1 MIKPKT
7 NKKTKYNN
15 KKVELDG
22 YVFDSKAEA
31 KYYSYLLVL
40 QARGEVKSFE
50 MQQTFELQPKFDHP
64 TEKRKNGKPRVFSAI
79 KYTPDFVV
87 EYKDS
92 SIRYVDVK
100 GSKNS
105 DMNRDFKLRA
115 KLFMFKYN
123 VTIHVAYFDS
133 KTKSFI
139 ETALWNYNVS

>member
-1 MIKPKT
+1 MPTYNRVKGSKYKS
-7 NKKTKYNN
+7 KKI
-15 KKVELDG
+15 ELDG
-22 YVFDSKAEA
+22 HVFDSKTEA
-31 KYYSYLLVL
+31 RYYSHLLVL

-50 MQQTFELQPKFDHP
+50 MQRTFELQPKFDHP

-87 EYKDS
+87 EYEDK

-133 KTKSFI
+133 KTKSFV
-139 ETALWNYNVS
+139 ETALWKW

>member
-1 MIKPKT
+1 MKNKYHAKKIEVDGIIFHSKT
-7 NKKTKYNN
+7 
-15 KKVELDG
+15 
-22 YVFDSKAEA
+22 EA
-31 KYYSYLLVL
+31 RYYSHLLVL
-40 QARGEVKSFE
+40 QAKGEVNSFE
-50 MQQTFELQPKFDHP
+50 MQRTFELQPKFDHP

-87 EYKDS
+87 EYEDK

-105 DMNRDFKLRA
+105 DVNRDFKLRA

-139 ETALWNYNVS
+139 ETAL